1 MAMNKDTMN
10 KLASQLVDCQDEQKK
25 LRGENER
32 LRTQLTD
39 IERRHKTA
47 LDNAHVA
54 GYRAGQQDAQRG
66 IHR

>member
-1 MAMNKDTMN
+1 MNNTMH
-10 KLASQLVDCQDEQKK
+10 KLATQLLDCQDDQKK
-25 LRGENER
+25 QHDTIER
-32 LRTQLTD
+32 LREQLAE

-47 LDNAHVA
+47 LNNAHEA